1 MVLHNS
7 DTQATSFEQYWA
19 VLTKFLSAQ
28 ETSKVRDFSTDKGA
42 EFSL

>member
-28 ETSKVRDFSTDKGA
+28 ETSKFSTNKDA